1 MNKLESVSGEAYPV
15 TWFKRTEG
23 TKEKKIG
30 KDERIEIISKNR
42 KLFLKINDA
51 VPEDSGHYSVTIG
64 DLRTQA
70 RLTVNEIPLVFKS
83 PLKDQKARE
92 GESATFEFTVNR
104 GDKPVKWLVNGE
116 PVNNTKSGKYTAS
129 QGRTTFSFTINDLD
143 LLNDDEAVISCLV
156 GDKLKS
162 KAKLRVIEDDIRL
175 VERLVDVGAKET
187 TTVQFQCKLNKTKYR
202 NRPNEPLNVK
212 WFIKGEEIQ
221 GDPRFVS
228 GQEDTLLTLE
238 IKSVSYQDAGV
249 VKCKINNSITTS
261 AKLSVEEEPVV
272 FVQKL
277 TDVKCTKIPGQAIFE
292 CMLNKPFSEV
302 VWFKNGIELPRNE
315 KYVAAQDRK
324 VHTLTV
330 NDVDGKDI
338 GEYTILLQGK
348 YEKTCSSTLSVRSAP
363 TIHLSKEYNDG
374 VVIKRGQPLEL
385 NVNYLG
391 YPVPT
396 ATWFVHEKEL
406 ADDNRTKIEIIKNA
420 QATLLVTKTTLNDS
434 GKYVLILENECG
446 RDKCTINVKVLDRP
460 GPPRNLDISNISGRF
475 LS

>member
-1 MNKLESVSGEAYPV
+1 MNKLESVSGEVYPV
-15 TWFKRTEG
+15 TWFKRSEG
-23 TKEKKIG
+23 AKEKKIA
-30 KDERIEIISKNR
+30 KDDRIEIISKNK

-51 VPEDSGHYSVTIG
+51 IPEDSGVYSVTIG

-70 RLTVNEIPLVFKS
+70 RLTVNEIPTVFKS

-104 GDKPVKWLVNGE
+104 GDKPVKWFVNGE
-116 PVNNTKSGKYTAS
+116 AANTKSGKYTVS
-129 QGRTTFSFTINDLD
+129 QGKTTFSFTINDLD
-143 LLNDDEAVISCLV
+143 LLNDDECVVSCQV
-156 GDKLKS
+156 GDKLKA

-175 VERLVDVGAKET
+175 VERLADVGAKET
-187 TTVQFQCKLNKTKYR
+187 TTVKFQCKLNKTKYR
-202 NRPNEPLNVK
+202 NRPNEPLSVK

-221 GDPRFVS
+221 NDPRFTA

-238 IKSVSYQDAGV
+238 IKSLSYQDAGV
-249 VKCKINNSITTS
+249 VKCKINDSITTS

-277 TDVKCTKIPGQAIFE
+277 TDVKCTKIPGQVIFE

-302 VWFKNGIELPRNE
+302 AWFKNGVELPRNE
-315 KYVAAQDRK
+315 KYVASQDRK
-324 VHTLTV
+324 VHTLTI
-330 NDVDGKDI
+330 NDVDGKDV

-363 TIHLSKEYNDG
+363 AIHLSKEYTEC

-391 YPVPT
+391 YPEPK
-396 ATWFVHEKEL
+396 ATWFANEKEL
-406 ADDNRTKIEIIKNA
+406 SEDNRIKIETIKNT
-420 QATLLVTKTTLNDS
+420 QASLLVTKTTLNDS

-446 RDKCTINVKVLDRP
+446 RDKCTISVKVLDRP
-460 GPPRNLDISNISGRF
+460 GPPRNLEVTNISGKF
-475 LS
+475 Y